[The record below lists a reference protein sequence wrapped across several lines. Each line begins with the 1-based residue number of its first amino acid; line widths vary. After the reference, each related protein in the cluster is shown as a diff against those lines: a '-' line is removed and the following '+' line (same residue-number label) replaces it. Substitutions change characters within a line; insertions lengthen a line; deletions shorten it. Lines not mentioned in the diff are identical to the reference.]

1 MPQDLYRRIH
11 DNPKFKILAARRSRF
26 AWTLSAIVLIVY
38 YGWVLTVG
46 FAPEW
51 LGRPI
56 AEGMTTS
63 IGIPIGAGIIVL
75 SWILTGVY
83 VYKANT
89 DFDRANDEL
98 LKDSYK

>member
-1 MPQDLYRRIH
+1 MSQELYSRIH
-11 DNPKFKILAARRSRF
+11 DNPRFKALAKRRSRF

-38 YGWVLTVG
+38 YAWVLVVG

-51 LGRPI
+51 LGRPL

-63 IGIPIGAGIIVL
+63 IGIPIGAGIIVFAWL
-75 SWILTGVY
+75 LTGVY
-83 VYKANT
+83 VYKSNT

-98 LKDSYK
+98 LKDSYQ